1 MRYEDLVYHKGDIY
15 IAELGE
21 NFGHEQSGTR
31 PVIIMQNDVGN
42 YFSPTVTI
50 VPLTSKDKKPG
61 QPTHYRLDMKK
72 YPFLTSSSTALCE
85 SPRTL
90 DKRLL
95 KRYLGSID
103 REDLEKGIN
112 LSEFFQGKD
121 NAFHMVTN
129 DLYRKIREK
138 QMFETKIFR
147 HFQTGLRAALPHL
160 EKRSAEVVNACSVI
174 QKELKDD
181 WKKIEDAIQKSVE
194 IPHQYIITVRP
205 CERKK

>member
-1 MRYEDLVYHKGDIY
+1 MGKNLASHVKKTDKSSVRLPKKIGYIIKGEAGPEMKLSNGKEYFQQNKHCLHVFCQPSDQDKCVSVLGKKELSEEELVYHKGDIY

-103 REDLEKGIN
+103 REDLEKVDEALAVHIG
-112 LSEFFQGKD
+112 
-121 NAFHMVTN
+121 
-129 DLYRKIREK
+129 YRI
-138 QMFETKIFR
+138 
-147 HFQTGLRAALPHL
+147 P
-160 EKRSAEVVNACSVI
+160 
-174 QKELKDD
+174 
-181 WKKIEDAIQKSVE
+181 DAVDA
-194 IPHQYIITVRP
+194 P
-205 CERKK
+205 

>member
-90 DKRLL
+90 DKELI
-95 KRYLGSID
+95 KRIWLRWMKLWRRILAIGFQMLWMRPEPLAYFP
-103 REDLEKGIN
+103 KIN
-112 LSEFFQGKD
+112 NSYE
-121 NAFHMVTN
+121 
-129 DLYRKIREK
+129 IRE
-138 QMFETKIFR
+138 
-147 HFQTGLRAALPHL
+147 
-160 EKRSAEVVNACSVI
+160 
-174 QKELKDD
+174 
-181 WKKIEDAIQKSVE
+181 
-194 IPHQYIITVRP
+194 
-205 CERKK
+205 

>member
-85 SPRTL
+85 SC
-90 DKRLL
+90 LL
-95 KRYLGSID
+95 YTSRC
-103 REDLEKGIN
+103 
-112 LSEFFQGKD
+112 
-121 NAFHMVTN
+121 V
-129 DLYRKIREK
+129 
-138 QMFETKIFR
+138 
-147 HFQTGLRAALPHL
+147 
-160 EKRSAEVVNACSVI
+160 
-174 QKELKDD
+174 
-181 WKKIEDAIQKSVE
+181 
-194 IPHQYIITVRP
+194 
-205 CERKK
+205 

>member
-1 MRYEDLVYHKGDIY
+1 MRYENLVYHKGDIY

-42 YFSPTVTI
+42 Y
-50 VPLTSKDKKPG
+50 L
-61 QPTHYRLDMKK
+61 

-103 REDLEKGIN
+103 REDLEKVD
-112 LSEFFQGKD
+112 E
-121 NAFHMVTN
+121 
-129 DLYRKIREK
+129 
-138 QMFETKIFR
+138 
-147 HFQTGLRAALPHL
+147 ALAVHIGDRIP
-160 EKRSAEVVNACSVI
+160 
-174 QKELKDD
+174 
-181 WKKIEDAIQKSVE
+181 DAVDA
-194 IPHQYIITVRP
+194 P
-205 CERKK
+205 

>member
-1 MRYEDLVYHKGDIY
+1 MRYEDLVYHKGDVY

-61 QPTHYRLDMKK
+61 QPTHCRLDMEK
-72 YPFLTSSSTALCE
+72 YPFLRSSSTALCE

-95 KRYLGSID
+95 KKYLGKID
-103 REDLEKGIN
+103 KDDLEKVDEALAAHIG
-112 LSEFFQGKD
+112 
-121 NAFHMVTN
+121 
-129 DLYRKIREK
+129 
-138 QMFETKIFR
+138 FR
-147 HFQTGLRAALPHL
+147 FP
-160 EKRSAEVVNACSVI
+160 
-174 QKELKDD
+174 
-181 WKKIEDAIQKSVE
+181 DAVE
-194 IPHQYIITVRP
+194 AP
-205 CERKK
+205 

>member
-1 MRYEDLVYHKGDIY
+1 MEPEASGRLVISHVSGCRGQIDTDAKISLRCGDWLYVSLRFYIQRRRIKNMRYEDLVYHKGDIY

-95 KRYLGSID
+95 KRFLGRID
-103 REDLEKGIN
+103 KADLAKMDEALAAHIG
-112 LSEFFQGKD
+112 
-121 NAFHMVTN
+121 
-129 DLYRKIREK
+129 YRI
-138 QMFETKIFR
+138 
-147 HFQTGLRAALPHL
+147 P
-160 EKRSAEVVNACSVI
+160 
-174 QKELKDD
+174 
-181 WKKIEDAIQKSVE
+181 DAVDA
-194 IPHQYIITVRP
+194 P
-205 CERKK
+205 

>member
-1 MRYEDLVYHKGDIY
+1 M
-15 IAELGE
+15 
-21 NFGHEQSGTR
+21 QSGTR

-95 KRYLGSID
+95 KKYLGRID
-103 REDLEKGIN
+103 KADLAKVDEALAAHIGYRIPEAVDKAELTELSSVRVLTDSQKQPDLEALKRQTKN
-112 LSEFFQGKD
+112 LYRYRVGNVVVEFDYLHNGRT
-121 NAFHMVTN
+121 VN
-129 DLYRKIREK
+129 DL
-138 QMFETKIFR
+138 F
-147 HFQTGLRAALPHL
+147 ALMVQ
-160 EKRSAEVVNACSVI
+160 AGM
-174 QKELKDD
+174 
-181 WKKIEDAIQKSVE
+181 
-194 IPHQYIITVRP
+194 
-205 CERKK
+205 

>member
-1 MRYEDLVYHKGDIY
+1 MRYENLVYHKGDIY

-21 NFGHEQSGTR
+21 NFGHEQSG
-31 PVIIMQNDVGN
+31 
-42 YFSPTVTI
+42 TI

-103 REDLEKGIN
+103 SEDLEKVDEALAVHIG
-112 LSEFFQGKD
+112 
-121 NAFHMVTN
+121 
-129 DLYRKIREK
+129 YRI
-138 QMFETKIFR
+138 
-147 HFQTGLRAALPHL
+147 P
-160 EKRSAEVVNACSVI
+160 
-174 QKELKDD
+174 
-181 WKKIEDAIQKSVE
+181 DAVDA
-194 IPHQYIITVRP
+194 P
-205 CERKK
+205 